1 MSRIPPVASVVRVV
15 RFAFAALTVAAL
27 TVPLLAGAPRSA
39 AAATVRQ
46 PCATSAVWS
55 ALLRQHVAR
64 YPRMDVQDAYKL
76 LQHATMG
83 SEHAVSDRAAADRWM
98 TEELRALAVAG
109 SDTPREPLVDTLNGV
124 FARVHLRP
132 YIAARGEPARLVD
145 AFVAT
150 ANAPGDSATFR
161 CARETLQ
168 ELAARN
174 AVPWS
179 ATAVRSFLD
188 AQRAAGLPAVHHSDV
203 YSREY
208 QPAYR
213 VVNLRMLRDAV
224 CAARSGG
231 ESRTE
236 SPAATALCAN
246 APVRAP
252 AAVPAA
258 APSLPP
264 SPLSAPSRLPTGRVT
279 YRTLSETNNELERLA
294 GLYPTTSRLFAL
306 PHRSLLGQRVW
317 ALEISRN
324 VARSSGKPVFL
335 MTGLHHSREW
345 PTVEL
350 TMEFAWDLLQHDGTD
365 ARVTA
370 MLDNTRIIIVPV
382 VNPDGYDLSRTLLHE
397 QKRKNCRIEMGRV
410 PTYAECADPA
420 NANAGVDLNRNY
432 GAFWGGGGATI
443 GVAGGSSRGAGP
455 FSEPETQNIRELMTS
470 NQIVVALSNHTPDA
484 KVLRVPSAAEE
495 PTPADVVV
503 YDSLAQALGRDMNW
517 PAGPWPSIYY
527 VASGTMEEM
536 AYYAS
541 GTLAFTFEN
550 APGQRSFH
558 PPYPFVVDQYFGT
571 GAYPNSTARSAFFR
585 LVEAAANPALHSV
598 LRVRA
603 PAGATLMLSKHFE
616 LETSAVLNADS
627 SRGPAQRF
635 PVELMSRV
643 TMPKGTTRMDWHV
656 NPSLRPS
663 QHAQEHL
670 RESWTVTCSLGSR
683 SQRVQ
688 ATVARGDTSVVNLAA
703 CR

>member
-1 MSRIPPVASVVRVV
+1 MPTTQA
-15 RFAFAALTVAAL
+15 
-27 TVPLLAGAPRSA
+27 
-39 AAATVRQ
+39 
-46 PCATSAVWS
+46 CATSERWS
-55 ALLRQHVAR
+55 ALLRGHVAR
-64 YPRMDVQDAYKL
+64 YPRMQVADAYKL

-83 SEHAVSDRAAADRWM
+83 SEHAVTDRAAADRWM
-98 TEELRALAVAG
+98 ADELRALPA
-109 SDTPREPLVDTLNGV
+109 SQRDDTRGEMIIDTLGRA

-132 YIAARGEPARLVD
+132 FIAAGGEPARLVD

-150 ANAPGDSATFR
+150 ANAAGDTAAFR

-168 ELAARN
+168 SLATAGT
-174 AVPWS
+174 VPWP
-179 ATAVRSFLD
+179 ATAVRDFL
-188 AQRAAGLPAVHHSDV
+188 ATKTAAGLPAVAHSAE
-203 YSREY
+203 YSQAY
-208 QPAYR
+208 GPAYR
-213 VVNLRMLRDAV
+213 VVTMPELRAAI
-224 CAARSGG
+224 CAGG
-231 ESRTE
+231 ENGARALLCGN
-236 SPAATALCAN
+236 PAAPSVSGVSPTASPTASPI
-246 APVRAP
+246 ASPTASPTASPRA
-252 AAVPAA
+252 
-258 APSLPP
+258 SLPP
-264 SPLSAPSRLPTGRVT
+264 SPLTAPSRLPTGRVT

-294 GLYPTTSRLFAL
+294 ARFPTTSRLFEL

-317 ALEISRN
+317 ALEISRD
-324 VARSSGKPVFL
+324 VAKSSGKPVFL

-350 TMEFAWDLLQHDGTD
+350 TMEFATDLLQGDGGD
-365 ARVTA
+365 ARITA
-370 MLDNTRIIIVPV
+370 MLDKVRIIVVPV
-382 VNPDGYDLSRTLLHE
+382 VNPDGYDLSRTMLHE
-397 QKRKNCRIEMGRV
+397 QKRKNCRIEMGKV

-420 NANAGVDLNRNY
+420 NANVGVDLNRNY

-443 GVAGGSSRGAGP
+443 GVSGGSSRGPAP
-455 FSEPETQNIRELMTS
+455 FSEPETQNIRDLMLS

-495 PTPADVVV
+495 PVPADVVV

-536 AYYAS
+536 AYYSA

-571 GAYPNSTARSAFFR
+571 GAYPNSAARAAFFR

-603 PAGATLMLSKHFE
+603 PSGATLTLSKKFD
-616 LETSAVLNADS
+616 LETSPVINADS
-627 SRGPAQRF
+627 TRGPVQRF
-635 PVELMSRV
+635 PVELLSRV
-643 TMPKGTTRMDWHV
+643 TVPAGSTRLDWHV

-670 RESWTVTCSLGSR
+670 RERWMLTCTIGAR
-683 SQRVQ
+683 RQRVQ
-688 ATVARGDTSVVNLAA
+688 VTVARGDTALVDVRR
-703 CR
+703 CRAR